1 MNLGLLTILLFGTFI
16 VCLISG
22 FPVAFA
28 LGGVS
33 FLYAIFLWGSQSVMM
48 SAYSTLDV
56 MANFIMV
63 AIPLFVL
70 MGNIL
75 GKSGVA
81 ENLFKTLYLWL
92 GPIRGGL
99 AITVVLVGALMAAM
113 VGVIGASIFTI
124 GIIAIPA
131 MQQRGYDKHMIMGPL
146 MSGCALA
153 QLIPPSTLMLAYAAV
168 TELSAGR
175 MFIGGIMPG
184 LLLAGLYSTFIA
196 IRVGLKP
203 ELGPPIPVE
212 DRVNLW
218 QKVVSLKAT
227 ILPIFIIVGVLGSIF
242 AGVATPT
249 EAASVGV
256 IGAFICAAINRRL
269 TWGVIKESLYNTLR
283 ITGMI
288 IWIVLGAHI
297 FSRFY
302 IAMGAAHLIE
312 ETVVRLAI
320 NPWWVIIGMQ
330 VILIILGMLLEDMGI
345 IMITAPIFNPIVIA
359 LGFDPLWFSIV
370 FMINLQISQ
379 LTPPFGF
386 SLFYGKALMPEESMG
401 MLWRSIIP
409 FVPLQTIGLVTCMI
423 FPKIITWLPTLMF
436 ALRG

>member
-22 FPVAFA
+22 FPVAFG

-33 FLYAIFLWGSQSVMM
+33 FAYAIFLWGPQSVMM
-48 SAYSTLDV
+48 GAYSTYDV
-56 MANFIMV
+56 MVNFVMV

-81 ENLFKTLYLWL
+81 GNLFQTLYLWL